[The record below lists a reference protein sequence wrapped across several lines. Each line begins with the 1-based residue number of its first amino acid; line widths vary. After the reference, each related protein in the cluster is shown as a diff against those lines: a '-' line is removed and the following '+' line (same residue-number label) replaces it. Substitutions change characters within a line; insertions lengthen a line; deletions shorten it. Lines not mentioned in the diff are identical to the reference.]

1 MSGAAPAGA
10 VDRGPEN
17 RWRVLAV
24 LSAALLLVVV
34 DVTVLHVAAPAIAED
49 LRPSSTALLW
59 TIDVYPLVV
68 APLLV
73 AAGTVGDRWG
83 RRRTLIVGLVWFTV
97 ASALAAFAWSPGV
110 LIAARALQGVGG
122 ALIMPSTMSI
132 IRAVF
137 PDRQERVRAIGIWSA
152 VLSGGGVAGPLVGG
166 FLVEHLWWGA
176 VFLINVP
183 ILLLVLPFALRVLPE
198 SRHSDP
204 PPWDARSVVLVGAGV
219 LLLAFG
225 IKHGARHG
233 VDAPTVASA
242 VVAVA
247 ALVAFGRRQLRA
259 ARPLLDLRLFAEPVF
274 AVAAASVLLV
284 MFAFVGLE
292 LFFSQYLQLVLGLGP
307 LEASVRLLPLI
318 GASVVGSLAGAP
330 VLRRLG
336 ARAVMPAGLAI
347 AAVALVP
354 LLWVGTA
361 DRYLLL
367 AVPFVVLG
375 LALQVALL
383 AANDT
388 ILSAVSADDA
398 GQAAAIEETGYE
410 LGGGIGVAVLGAIG
424 TGIYT
429 GALGTVRGVS
439 AADLDAAGGSITE
452 AVSVAE
458 RLPAAVAEPLL
469 AAARDAFVVGF
480 HGVTVAAIALVALA
494 AVLAAAVLRRG
505 ARPAAG

>member
-1 MSGAAPAGA
+1 M
-10 VDRGPEN
+10 
-17 RWRVLAV
+17 
-24 LSAALLLVVV
+24 LVVV